1 MNNEEKVLQALEKQ
15 ALMLE
20 QINKTQLQQGMTQA
34 ELGAALKSLDKDLA
48 EVSRLSRRTATQTEE
63 IEQLSQRTAVL
74 LETEYRDKLQLLYD
88 GHSLIEEKID
98 SLSPKSQVDELEDEV
113 DFLRSVVKSMSK
125 RLDALEKAQ

>member
-1 MNNEEKVLQALEKQ
+1 MSNEEKVLQALEKQ
-15 ALMLE
+15 VLILE
-20 QINKTQLQQGMTQA
+20 QISKTQLQQGMTQM
-34 ELGAALKSLDKDLA
+34 EQSAALKSLDKDLG
-48 EVSRLSRRTATQTEE
+48 EVSRLARRTAAQAEE

-98 SLSPKSQVDELEDEV
+98 GLSPKSRVDELEEEV